1 MFHNEILPDFFKCCL
16 EACFTT
22 ALLSFTV
29 KVVCQGAHLRLLYVL
44 CRLLKTGRVS
54 LKFIVLLPYSTCY
67 LSRCRLSFR
76 CSMSKCV
83 MQSAVWDSEAQQDM
97 SVQRP
102 FCPDFPCKSVMHI
115 ISGNLFYSLSKDTFS
130 HSSVITAYSQAV
142 ICTTCVWKHLGVFL
156 PIILARDES
165 HLQPCSSSNKSFLSE
180 HKDDW
185 WARHLRHTHWLDKEW
200 SAAKQTGQ

>member
-1 MFHNEILPDFFKCCL
+1 MFHHSAALFYCESCLSGSSFEATVCALPSPQDRKSVL
-16 EACFTT
+16 KIHRIV
-22 ALLSFTV
+22 AL
-29 KVVCQGAHLRLLYVL
+29 QYM
-44 CRLLKTGRVS
+44 
-54 LKFIVLLPYSTCY
+54 CY